1 LVMYSADEC
10 VAAGVFHS
18 FCGTEE
24 LTQ

>member
-18 FCGTEE
+18 FCGTDE